1 MDIKYIIL
9 YSHDN
14 RECKK
19 KLFSGGFYIN
29 LEEENVDPFK
39 RRWQT
44 TTNKFLK
51 AVIKSV
57 DIKDSGRDNLK
68 MVCRKVLFMWC
79 IANF

>member
-1 MDIKYIIL
+1 MDIKYIVL

-39 RRWQT
+39 RR
-44 TTNKFLK
+44 
-51 AVIKSV
+51 
-57 DIKDSGRDNLK
+57 
-68 MVCRKVLFMWC
+68 
-79 IANF
+79 